1 MAQRIRG
8 IVALAGD
15 LGAISSGS
23 QPSVT
28 PVAGDPLLTSVGT
41 RDLHGT
47 HACMQARDSHIKEN
61 KSF

>member
-1 MAQRIRG
+1 MAQWIRG
-8 IVALAGD
+8 LALAAD
-15 LGAISSGS
+15 LGSISSGS

-28 PVAGDPLLTSVGT
+28 PVAGDPLLTSVGS

-47 HACMQARDSHIKEN
+47 HTYRQARDSHIKEN